1 MAETW
6 LRKAADLEHPPAQFE
21 VGRRLLAQQ
30 AEGEAAE
37 EAMRWIVRAAK
48 QGHPRACYT
57 LAGCYGQG
65 LAVQRDPVTAWA
77 WCSIA
82 AERGEPKAELLLP
95 QYLELLDDGQRA
107 AGSATLKVLRDK
119 LPPVRI

>member
-1 MAETW
+1 
-6 LRKAADLEHPPAQFE
+6 
-21 VGRRLLAQQ
+21 
-30 AEGEAAE
+30 
-37 EAMRWIVRAAK
+37 MRWIVRAAK